1 MEKINSILTLE
12 MTFRK
17 KTKTKSCFSTSYSLI
32 LAAELLNKDNE
43 VTDTKLI
50 RQVFSVKIT
59 AQVKEIFSPSNIIF
73 YNKYVMI

>member
-1 MEKINSILTLE
+1 MLTLE

-17 KTKTKSCFSTSYSLI
+17 KTKTKSCFLTSYSLI

-59 AQVKEIFSPSNIIF
+59 AQVKEIFFSIKHNIL
-73 YNKYVMI
+73 